1 MHNDNTMN
9 FLYSVESL
17 NIVEKIGTQRK
28 DEIEKNSK
36 KVKPGTIEWV
46 NRTYGNFLTEFCSEI
61 VNNINTEL
69 NIIKHKSPWIEK
81 GLTIYKTPVM
91 NPDMTIPIATIDADA
106 MFKFDSDLDARYV
119 NDEIKYSRRK
129 DDGSRLLNHTA
140 NRFIPKLKTKLPN
153 STIKVTDWG
162 TKTTCTVYLD
172 IDELNTMYENRN
184 IRK

>member
-69 NIIKHKSPWIEK
+69 NIIKHKSPFPSK
-81 GLTIYKTPVM
+81 GK
-91 NPDMTIPIATIDADA
+91 
-106 MFKFDSDLDARYV
+106 DLILHEA
-119 NDEIKYSRRK
+119 
-129 DDGSRLLNHTA
+129 
-140 NRFIPKLKTKLPN
+140 
-153 STIKVTDWG
+153 
-162 TKTTCTVYLD
+162 
-172 IDELNTMYENRN
+172 
-184 IRK
+184 